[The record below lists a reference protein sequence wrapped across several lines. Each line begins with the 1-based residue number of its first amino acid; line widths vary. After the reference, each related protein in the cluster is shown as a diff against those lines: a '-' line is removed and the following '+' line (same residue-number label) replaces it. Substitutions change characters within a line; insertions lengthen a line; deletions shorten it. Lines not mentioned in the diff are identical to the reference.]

1 MTRLHSVPLSR
12 GFAHKAQPSAIYLD
26 PLRRNELSV
35 TTSPEGLCAK
45 QRRILDSAIRVD
57 QSGEVA
63 ANWIYKGQLYVLR
76 RDPVARPLIQVGS
89 QFHFT
94 TKTAQTFVGHV
105 GSGEETP

>member
-12 GFAHKAQPSAIYLD
+12 GLAPRAPPSAIYLD

-63 ANWIYKGQLYVLR
+63 ANWIYKGQLCVLR
-76 RDPVARPLIQVGS
+76 RDPIARPLIQVGS
-89 QFHFT
+89 QFHLT